1 MDMDSVNKNCYF
13 EPDLK
18 MVRPKQV
25 TNDQKIYLAGFIIFF
40 GLFFVEKNG
49 ITCHSLTYK
58 VIFSTKDGA

>member
-1 MDMDSVNKNCYF
+1 MDMDSVNKNFYF

-40 GLFFVEKNG
+40 GLFFVEKM
-49 ITCHSLTYK
+49 T
-58 VIFSTKDGA
+58 